1 MRIGFT
7 ASAIAMLLN
16 LAYTLLIEQARVPW
30 AVLPI
35 SLNAFGIALVFPI
48 VTLAILDMYP
58 RQRGSAS
65 SLQAFTSLVLN
76 ALIAGVLSPLI
87 SAHVL
92 WMVGVSSL
100 FLLLAF
106 GFWTWERRV
115 SRPLQAPAAETE
127 TVPGE
132 TL

>member
-1 MRIGFT
+1 
-7 ASAIAMLLN
+7 
-16 LAYTLLIEQARVPW
+16 
-30 AVLPI
+30 
-35 SLNAFGIALVFPI
+35 

-87 SAHVL
+87 SAHVA
-92 WMVGVSSL
+92 WMVLVSTF

-115 SRPLQAPAAETE
+115 SQPLQPTASETE

-132 TL
+132 SL